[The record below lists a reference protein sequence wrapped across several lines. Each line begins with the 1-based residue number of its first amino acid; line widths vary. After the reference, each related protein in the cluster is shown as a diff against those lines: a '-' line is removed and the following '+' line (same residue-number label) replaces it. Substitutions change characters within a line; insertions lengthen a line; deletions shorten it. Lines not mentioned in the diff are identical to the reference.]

1 MEVTM
6 DYNLQTAG
14 FINGKKLV
22 VWNYSEAKMSDD
34 ELQALKAEPIHFIH
48 LIDRSGSMY
57 SDIDQLC
64 EDIKKTVTMLKMR

>member
-1 MEVTM
+1 M

-22 VWNYSEAKMSDD
+22 VWNYSEPKMSED

-48 LIDRSGSMY
+48 LIDRSGSMS

-64 EDIKKTVTMLKMR
+64 EDIKTTVS